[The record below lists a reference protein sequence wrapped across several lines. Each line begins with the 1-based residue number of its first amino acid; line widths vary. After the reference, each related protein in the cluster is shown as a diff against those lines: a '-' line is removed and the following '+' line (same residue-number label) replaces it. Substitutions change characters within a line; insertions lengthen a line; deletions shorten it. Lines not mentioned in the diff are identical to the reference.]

1 MCKKYAKIWQVLK
14 LALFLQ
20 CKKYTKDNLT
30 MKFDEKTKE
39 WRSPYWH
46 PAVTTDAVVFG
57 FDGVEL
63 NVLLIQRGLE
73 PYKDMW
79 ALPGGFMR
87 PDDKTAEACAYRELR
102 EETDVDDIYMEE
114 LQTFSRIDRD
124 PRERVITIAFFAL
137 VVKDKYQV
145 KGGDDARNA
154 KWFPVKDLPALAFDH
169 KDIIELALVRLR
181 QRIHFEPIGF
191 HLLDKEFTM
200 PQLHN
205 IYIAILDP
213 PEDDIKLRDRRN
225 FQKKMLKLG
234 YIRETGKKV
243 TGNAHRSPKLYN
255 FDEEAYARAKKIGM
269 RLEF

>member
-1 MCKKYAKIWQVLK
+1 MSYCLYLCSAKITQREVVM
-14 LALFLQ
+14 
-20 CKKYTKDNLT
+20 KYNKQTKQW
-30 MKFDEKTKE
+30 E
-39 WRSPYWH
+39 SPYWH
-46 PAVTTDAVVFG
+46 PAVTADSVVFG
-57 FDGVEL
+57 FDGEAL
-63 NVLLIQRGLE
+63 NVLLIQRGLD
-73 PYKDMW
+73 PYKNMW

-87 PDDKTAEACAYRELR
+87 PDDVDARACACRELH

-114 LQTFSRIDRD
+114 LQSFSAIDRD

-137 VVKDKYQV
+137 VVKNRYHV
-145 KGGDDARNA
+145 KGGDDASNA
-154 KWFPVKDLPALAFDH
+154 KWFPVKELPELAFDH
-169 KDIIELALVRLR
+169 KAIIELALERLR

-213 PEDDIKLRDRRN
+213 PEDDTKLRDRRN
-225 FQKKMLKLG
+225 FPKKMLNLG
-234 YIRETGKKV
+234 YIKETGNKV
-243 TGNAHRSPKLYN
+243 TGNPHRSPKLYT

>member
-1 MCKKYAKIWQVLK
+1 MKYNKQTKKW
-14 LALFLQ
+14 
-20 CKKYTKDNLT
+20 
-30 MKFDEKTKE
+30 E
-39 WRSPYWH
+39 SPYWH
-46 PAVTTDAVVFG
+46 PAVTTDSVVFG
-57 FDGVEL
+57 FDGKAL

-87 PDDKTAEACAYRELR
+87 PEDESAQACAYRELR

-114 LQTFSRIDRD
+114 LKSFSAHDRD

-137 VVKDKYQV
+137 VVKDNYHV

-154 KWFPVKDLPALAFDH
+154 RWFPIKELPELAFDH
-169 KDIIELALVRLR
+169 KAIILLAIERLR

-191 HLLDKEFTM
+191 HLLGKEFTM

-205 IYIAILDP
+205 IYKAILDP
-213 PEDDIKLRDRRN
+213 PEDDTRLSDRRN
-225 FQKKMLKLG
+225 FPKKMLKLG

-243 TGNAHRSPKLYN
+243 TGNPHRSPKLYT
-255 FDEEAYARAKKIGM
+255 FDEEAYQKAKKIGM